1 MYRGLFPL
9 ILGAFAI
16 GTETFMIVGVLPNIV
31 ADLGVTPAAGGA
43 LVTAFSIAYALG
55 SPVLAVLTAGLER
68 KRLLALSMGGFA
80 LANALAALSP
90 NFASLMAARVGLALT
105 AGTFMP
111 AAVAFATTTVGPA
124 RRGRAVALVYS
135 GMTLAIVLGVPGG
148 TLIAAAANWRATF
161 LAVALL
167 ALIVVAGVVALL
179 PRLDGLGAV
188 SLHERIAVARR
199 PDVLVL
205 LSLTALALCGV
216 FAVNPYLGLLL
227 RERFGIDSTELA
239 GVLMGLGL
247 VSFAGNWLGG
257 YGADRLRRERL
268 LAAILAVLVVAFVLI
283 SIGARQNGSAA
294 AVSIGVGLFLWG
306 LFGWA
311 FPATQQ
317 ARIVSLDPALA
328 SITLSLNTSAIY
340 VGAAAGSVLGG
351 LAITR
356 WSVAAIGWIGS
367 ACELAAFVLLAAT
380 AARSIL
386 PRRRTIAAAPEPAE

>member
-1 MYRGLFPL
+1 MFKGLFPL

-31 ADLGVTPAAGGA
+31 ADLGVSPAAGGA
-43 LVTAFSIAYALG
+43 LVTAFSLAYALG

-68 KRLLALSMGGFA
+68 KRLLAISMGGFA

-90 NFASLMAARVGLALT
+90 NFASLMAARVGLAVT

-111 AAVAFATTTVGPA
+111 AAVAFATATFGPL

-148 TLIAAAANWRATF
+148 TMITAAANWRAAF

-167 ALIVVAGVVALL
+167 AALVLMGVVALL

-188 SLHERIAVARR
+188 SLRERIAVARR
-199 PDVLVL
+199 PDVLAL
-205 LSLTALALCGV
+205 LSLTALALCGA
-216 FAVNPYLGLLL
+216 FAINTYVGLLL
-227 RERFGIDSTELA
+227 RERLGVDSTELA

-268 LAAILAVLVVAFVLI
+268 LAVILAVLVAAFALI
-283 SIGARQNGSAA
+283 SIGAHQHGPPA
-294 AVSIGVGLFLWG
+294 AVAIGVGLFLWG

-317 ARIVSLDPALA
+317 ARIVSLDPQLA
-328 SITLSLNTSAIY
+328 PITLSLNTSAIY

-351 LAITR
+351 LAIMR
-356 WSVAAIGWIGS
+356 WSVAAIGWVGS
-367 ACELAAFVLLAAT
+367 ACEIGAFILLMAT

-386 PRRRTIAAAPEPAE
+386 PRPRTIVAPEPAE